1 MARGGAIMIIQ
12 QHQYSPQPATT
23 TVANVP
29 PVPTAPALELRD
41 LFNISRVGPIETV
54 ALRGADLTIATKSPG
69 AIVGPSGSGKSTLLG
84 LAAGLATPSAGRVLI
99 EGRDLAAL
107 GEEARADLR
116 QRRVGLVLQRDNLL
130 PFLSARENV
139 ILAIAD
145 GDARRGRATALLE
158 RVGLGA
164 RLDHRPAQLSGG
176 EQQRAAIAVAL
187 ANDPALL
194 LADELTG
201 ELDSATAEEV
211 MLLLAELNRER
222 GMAIV
227 LVTHNLELAAR
238 AGRAVRMVDGLLTPF
253 DTAAALATRQGERQ
267 LVGTPH
273 ATVAGPNVLTASGL
287 ARRYPGVQ
295 ALRGIDLT
303 VAAGESLAIMGPSG
317 CGKSTLLQLLGG
329 LDRPTAG
336 TVTLSG
342 SPLSTLTGAA
352 LARRRRREIGF
363 IFQAH
368 NLLSTLTAAENVAL
382 PLILD
387 GRPEGERQERALALL
402 ETVGLREQADQL
414 PDQLS
419 GGQRQR
425 VAIARALAHRPQLL
439 LADEPTGSLDS
450 ASAARIA
457 TLLTALARDE
467 GVALALVTHD
477 PTVAARCDRVL
488 HLRDGRPVELLA
500 AGERQA
506 VDSAP
511 IGKGMSA
518 R

>member
-12 QHQYSPQPATT
+12 QPQYPPQPAPTA
-23 TVANVP
+23 VANVP
-29 PVPTAPALELRD
+29 PVPTAAALELRD
-41 LFNISRVGPIETV
+41 LFKIYREGAIETV
-54 ALRGADLTIATKSPG
+54 ALRGADLTIAPG
-69 AIVGPSGSGKSTLLG
+69 EFVAIVGPSGSGKSTLLG

-158 RVGLGA
+158 RVGLGT
-164 RLDHRPAQLSGG
+164 RLDHRPGQLSGG

-222 GMAIV
+222 GTAIV
-227 LVTHNLELAAR
+227 LVTHNLDLAAR
-238 AGRAVRMVDGLLTPF
+238 AGRAVQMVDGLLTPF
-253 DTAAALATRQGERQ
+253 DTAAALAARQGERQ
-267 LVGTPH
+267 LVGTTRGA
-273 ATVAGPNVLTASGL
+273 ATGMNVLTASGL
-287 ARRYPGVQ
+287 ARRYPGGVQ

-342 SPLSTLTGAA
+342 SPLSTLSGAA

-387 GRPEGERQERALALL
+387 GLPEGERQARALALL

-457 TLLTALARDE
+457 TLLTALAHDE
-467 GVALALVTHD
+467 GLALALVTHD

-500 AGERQA
+500 TGEPH
-506 VDSAP
+506 VVGSAP
-511 IGKGMSA
+511 IGKGMTA
-518 R
+518 

>member
-1 MARGGAIMIIQ
+1 MIIQ
-12 QHQYSPQPATT
+12 QPQFPPQPATT
-23 TVANVP
+23 AVANVT
-29 PVPTAPALELRD
+29 PVPTAPVLELRD
-41 LFNISRVGPIETV
+41 LFKIYREGPIETV
-54 ALRGADLTIATKSPG
+54 ALRGADLTVAPG
-69 AIVGPSGSGKSTLLG
+69 EFVAIVGPSGSGKSTLLG
-84 LAAGLATPSAGRVLI
+84 LAAGLAAPSAGRVLI
-99 EGRDLAAL
+99 EGHDLAAL

-130 PFLSARENV
+130 PVLSARENV
-139 ILAIAD
+139 TLAIAD
-145 GDARRGRATALLE
+145 GDGRRTRATALLE

-187 ANDPALL
+187 ANEPALL

-201 ELDSATAEEV
+201 ELDSATAEAV
-211 MLLLAELNRER
+211 LLLLAELNRER
-222 GMAIV
+222 GTAIV

-238 AGRAVRMVDGLLTPF
+238 AGRTVRMVDGLLTPC
-253 DTAAALATRQGERQ
+253 DTAAALAMRQDERP
-267 LVGTPH
+267 LVGVTH
-273 ATVAGPNVLTASGL
+273 STTTGPNVLAASGL

-317 CGKSTLLQLLGG
+317 CGKSTLLHLLGG

-342 SPLSTLTGAA
+342 SPLSTLRGAA

-363 IFQAH
+363 VFQAH

-387 GRPEGERQERALALL
+387 GVPAEEREARALALL
-402 ETVGLREQADQL
+402 ETMGLREQADQL

-425 VAIARALAHRPQLL
+425 VAIARALAHRPHLL

-450 ASAARIA
+450 ATAARTA
-457 TLLTALARDE
+457 ALLTALARDE

-477 PTVAARCDRVL
+477 PTMAARCDRVL

-500 AGERQA
+500 AGARQA
-506 VDSAP
+506 VDAVP
-511 IGKGMSA
+511 IEKGRSA

>member
-1 MARGGAIMIIQ
+1 MGTRAGDR
-12 QHQYSPQPATT
+12 
-23 TVANVP
+23 P
-29 PVPTAPALELRD
+29 PPCW
-41 LFNISRVGPIETV
+41 S
-54 ALRGADLTIATKSPG
+54 
-69 AIVGPSGSGKSTLLG
+69 
-84 LAAGLATPSAGRVLI
+84 
-99 EGRDLAAL
+99 
-107 GEEARADLR
+107 
-116 QRRVGLVLQRDNLL
+116 
-130 PFLSARENV
+130 
-139 ILAIAD
+139 
-145 GDARRGRATALLE
+145 
-158 RVGLGA
+158 
-164 RLDHRPAQLSGG
+164 
-176 EQQRAAIAVAL
+176 AAIAVAL

-222 GMAIV
+222 GTAIV
-227 LVTHNLELAAR
+227 LVTHNLDLAAR
-238 AGRAVRMVDGLLTPF
+238 AGRAVQMVDGLLAPF
-253 DTAAALATRQGERQ
+253 ETATALAAWRAEQQRA
-267 LVGTPH
+267 GTTSGV
-273 ATVAGPNVLTASGL
+273 ATGAPVLTARGL

-303 VAAGESLAIMGPSG
+303 VAAGERLAIMGPSG
-317 CGKSTLLQLLGG
+317 CGKSTLLHLLGG

-387 GRPEGERQERALALL
+387 GIPEGERQERALALL
-402 ETVGLREQADQL
+402 ETVDLREQADQL

-457 TLLTALARDE
+457 ALLTALARDE
-467 GVALALVTHD
+467 GLALALVTHD

-488 HLRDGRPVELLA
+488 HLGDGRQVAPPDASASRAVAPAPNGEGPV
-500 AGERQA
+500 
-506 VDSAP
+506 
-511 IGKGMSA
+511 A

>member
-1 MARGGAIMIIQ
+1 MRIEPP
-12 QHQYSPQPATT
+12 QYPSQPD
-23 TVANVP
+23 TVAGSVVSLP
-29 PVPTAPALELRD
+29 PAPPALELRD
-41 LFNISRVGPIETV
+41 LFKIYREGPIETV
-54 ALRGADLTIATKSPG
+54 ALRGADLTVAPG
-69 AIVGPSGSGKSTLLG
+69 EFVAIVGPSGSGKSTLLG
-84 LAAGLATPSAGRVLI
+84 LAAGLTTPSAGKVLI
-99 EGRDLAAL
+99 EERDLASL
-107 GEEARADLR
+107 GEEARAALR
-116 QRRVGLVLQRDNLL
+116 QRRIGLVLQRDNLL

-145 GDARRGRATALLE
+145 GDDHRGRATALLE

-187 ANDPALL
+187 ANDPTLL

-201 ELDSATAEEV
+201 ELDSVTAEEI

-222 GMAIV
+222 GTAIV

-238 AGRAVRMVDGLLTPF
+238 AGRAVQMVDGLLTPF
-253 DTAAALATRQGERQ
+253 DTDVALAAWRAERQ
-267 LVGTPH
+267 LAGTTSGV
-273 ATVAGPNVLTASGL
+273 ATGSIVLTASGL
-287 ARRYPGVQ
+287 TRLYPGGVQ

-303 VAAGESLAIMGPSG
+303 VGAGESLAIMGASG
-317 CGKSTLLQLLGG
+317 CGKSTLLHLLGG

-336 TVTLSG
+336 TVTLAG
-342 SPLSTLTGAA
+342 LPLSTLNGTA

-387 GRPEGERQERALALL
+387 GVSPEEREARALALL
-402 ETVGLREQADQL
+402 DMVDLREQAHQL

-457 TLLTALARDE
+457 ALLTALAHDE
-467 GVALALVTHD
+467 GLALALVTHD

-488 HLRDGRPVELLA
+488 HLRDGRQVDMPS
-500 AGERQA
+500 AGAGHA
-506 VDSAP
+506 VGPTPSGEGITA
-511 IGKGMSA
+511 
-518 R
+518 

>member
-1 MARGGAIMIIQ
+1 MIIQ
-12 QHQYSPQPATT
+12 QPQYPPQPDTVTGGSVSRHAT
-23 TVANVP
+23 V
-29 PVPTAPALELRD
+29 PALELRD
-41 LFNISRVGPIETV
+41 LFKIYREGPIETV
-54 ALRGADLTIATKSPG
+54 ALRGADLTVAPG
-69 AIVGPSGSGKSTLLG
+69 EFVAIVGPSGSGKSTLLG
-84 LAAGLATPSAGRVLI
+84 LAAGLATPSAGKVLV

-130 PFLSARENV
+130 PFLSAHENV
-139 ILAIAD
+139 ILAITD
-145 GDARRGRATALLE
+145 GDDRRGRATALLE

-164 RLDHRPAQLSGG
+164 RRDHRPAQLSGG

-222 GMAIV
+222 GTAIV
-227 LVTHNLELAAR
+227 LVTHNLDLAAR
-238 AGRAVRMVDGLLTPF
+238 AGRAVQMMDGLLTPF
-253 DTAAALATRQGERQ
+253 DTAAALTARQGERQ
-267 LVGTPH
+267 LVGVTH
-273 ATVAGPNVLTASGL
+273 STAAGPNVLTASGL
-287 ARRYPGVQ
+287 ARRYPGGVQ

-303 VAAGESLAIMGPSG
+303 VAAGERLAIMGPSG

-336 TVTLSG
+336 TVTLAG
-342 SPLSTLTGAA
+342 LPLSTLHGAA
-352 LARRRRREIGF
+352 LALRRRREIGF
-363 IFQAH
+363 VFQAH

-387 GRPEGERQERALALL
+387 GVPPEEREARALALL
-402 ETVGLREQADQL
+402 DMVGLREQAQQL

-467 GVALALVTHD
+467 GLALALVTHD

-488 HLRDGRPVELLA
+488 HLRDGRPIELLA
-500 AGERQA
+500 AGARHD
-506 VDSAP
+506 VVSAP

-518 R
+518 Q

>member
-1 MARGGAIMIIQ
+1 MLIEQ
-12 QHQYSPQPATT
+12 PQYPPEPD
-23 TVANVP
+23 TVAAGVVSP
-29 PVPTAPALELRD
+29 PSLHPALELRD
-41 LFNISRVGPIETV
+41 LFKIYREGPIETV
-54 ALRGADLTIATKSPG
+54 ALRGADLTVAPG
-69 AIVGPSGSGKSTLLG
+69 EFVAIVGPSGSGKSTLLG
-84 LAAGLATPSAGRVLI
+84 LAAGLATPSAGKVLV
-99 EGRDLAAL
+99 EGRDQATL

-145 GDARRGRATALLE
+145 GDDRRGRATALLE

-176 EQQRAAIAVAL
+176 EQQRAAVAVAL

-201 ELDSATAEEV
+201 ELDSATAAGI
-211 MLLLAELNRER
+211 MRLLADLNQER
-222 GMAIV
+222 GTAIV
-227 LVTHNLELAAR
+227 LVTHNLELAAQ
-238 AGRAVRMVDGLLTPF
+238 AGRAVQMVDGLLAPF
-253 DTAAALATRQGERQ
+253 ETATALAAWRAEQH
-267 LVGTPH
+267 LAGTTSGV
-273 ATVAGPNVLTASGL
+273 ATGAPVLTASGL
-287 ARRYPGVQ
+287 IRRYPGGVE

-303 VAAGESLAIMGPSG
+303 VGAGESLAIMGPSG

-336 TVTLSG
+336 TVTLAG
-342 SPLSTLTGAA
+342 LPLSTLHGAA

-363 IFQAH
+363 VFQAH

-387 GRPEGERQERALALL
+387 GVPPEARGARALALL
-402 ETVGLREQADQL
+402 DMVGLREQAQQL

-457 TLLTALARDE
+457 ALLTALAHDE
-467 GVALALVTHD
+467 GLALALVTHD

-488 HLRDGRPVELLA
+488 HLSDGRQVAPPDA
-500 AGERQA
+500 SDSRA
-506 VDSAP
+506 VDPAP
-511 IGKGMSA
+511 SGEGLVA